1 MNRRAATVV
10 AVLVAVTLTVVAL
23 ASSAT
28 GQTATEDGNGPSRTI
43 TVSSVATISTTPDE
57 AVVTFG
63 VRSDDA
69 DSVVALN
76 ETSRTMNLV
85 IAAMRELGITQ
96 RDMETT
102 NVNLSQQTLD
112 RGTPSERTVFVSSTT
127 LEVTIGDFDRIGPA
141 IRAGVEVGATSVRG
155 VRFQVSDPAE
165 AKRRALQAAVRGAR
179 SKADALAE
187 AAGATVTGIVQIR
200 EEGRGTFP
208 GTYRADA
215 ALMQYAAADLAVVPP
230 RNIETEV
237 TVTTIWSIG

>member
-1 MNRRAATVV
+1 MNRRVATAV
-10 AVLVAVTLTVVAL
+10 AVLVAVTVAVVAL
-23 ASSAT
+23 TSSAT
-28 GQTATEDGNGPSRTI
+28 GQTTEDSDGPSRTI

-69 DSVVALN
+69 DSVIALD
-76 ETSRTMNLV
+76 ETSRTMNQV

-127 LEVTIGDFDRIGPA
+127 LEVTIGDFDRIGAA
-141 IRAGVEVGATSVRG
+141 IRAGVQVGATSVRG
-155 VRFQVSDPAE
+155 VQFQVSDPAD

-208 GTYRADA
+208 SAYRADE
-215 ALMQYAAADLAVVPP
+215 ALLQYGAADLSVVPP